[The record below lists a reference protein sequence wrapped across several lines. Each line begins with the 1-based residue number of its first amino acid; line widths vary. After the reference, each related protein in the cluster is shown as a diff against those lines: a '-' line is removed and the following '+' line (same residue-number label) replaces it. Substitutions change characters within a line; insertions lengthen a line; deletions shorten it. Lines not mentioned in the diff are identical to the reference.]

1 MKHSLKEINLILT
14 QSTRNSFEFWF
25 RCTTLA
31 AVSVIVLFAS
41 FRTSAFDPDS
51 PIYGHTFVT
60 KSIATNGFSFSGK
73 SVPEFTA
80 SLTFSP
86 NEKINFS
93 SDAADQLV
101 LGARSM
107 DFLGIAFEGA
117 GTNGSYVADEIPGGL
132 RIDGDPSAPDAHCD
146 DEKIVDCSRR
156 IYKLTIKPTA
166 SNGGADELRTESA
179 IYLLDKAATLWLKP
193 AEQKTPEDEKKALA
207 YAAASRIQV
216 GRALHVT
223 QDFYAH
229 SNWSNARL
237 GETSFLTALVEYH
250 PELTP

>member
-166 SNGGADELRTESA
+166 SNGGADVWKMGSDTANCWKVEPDKLGQSGAPYQFKNA
-179 IYLLDKAATLWLKP
+179 IYLVASCAIFYWGSTVFST
-193 AEQKTPEDEKKALA
+193 QKCKRKSPCA
-207 YAAASRIQV
+207 I
-216 GRALHVT
+216 
-223 QDFYAH
+223 
-229 SNWSNARL
+229 
-237 GETSFLTALVEYH
+237 
-250 PELTP
+250 